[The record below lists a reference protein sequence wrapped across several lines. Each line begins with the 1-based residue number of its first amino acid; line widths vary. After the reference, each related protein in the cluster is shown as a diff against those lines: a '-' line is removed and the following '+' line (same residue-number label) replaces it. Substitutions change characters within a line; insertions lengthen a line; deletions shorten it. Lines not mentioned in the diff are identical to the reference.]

1 MKTKEFKTLDEQV
14 EILRG
19 KGLVVTN
26 PEYAK
31 EVLLRENYFFLNGY
45 RYLFYRSWNDK
56 RFIEGTTF
64 EELYSLFLF
73 DREFRNIM
81 FKYLSVIENNVK
93 SIIAYQLSLKYGYK
107 EKDYLNKH
115 TFTNEKSKAR
125 QVNDLVRKMQRQ
137 IRVNT
142 RQHSATSHYINNYGY
157 IPLWVLV
164 KVLSFGIVAETFTIL
179 KNDDQD
185 AIANIYNMDSDD
197 FALYISLLSN
207 YRNICAHE
215 DIIFDNKTQR
225 VITDNIYHKELDIP
239 KTDGEYVY
247 GKNDLFAVVIMLKQ
261 LLSPQELTNLVIEL
275 KRAIDNLAYNLKVIP
290 IEKVLDRMGFPTNW
304 EKISE
309 IEKKV
314 LRNA

>member
-1 MKTKEFKTLDEQV
+1 
-14 EILRG
+14 
-19 KGLVVTN
+19 
-26 PEYAK
+26 
-31 EVLLRENYFFLNGY
+31 
-45 RYLFYRSWNDK
+45 
-56 RFIEGTTF
+56 
-64 EELYSLFLF
+64 
-73 DREFRNIM
+73 M
-81 FKYLSVIENNVK
+81 FKYLSVIENNIK
-93 SIIAYQLSLKYGYK
+93 SITAYQLSLKYGYK

-115 TFTNEKSKAR
+115 TFTIDKCKSR

-179 KNDDQD
+179 KKDDQD
-185 AIANIYNMDSDD
+185 AIANIYNMNSED
-197 FALYISLLSN
+197 FALYMSLLSN

-225 VITDNIYHKELDIP
+225 GINDNIYHYELDIP
-239 KTDGEYVY
+239 KMDGEYLY
-247 GKNDLFAVVIMLKQ
+247 GKNDLFAVIIMLKQ
-261 LLSPQELTNLVIEL
+261 LLSQTELTNLVIEL

-290 IEKVLDRMGFPTNW
+290 IDKVLDRMGFPLNW

-314 LRNA
+314 LSNA

>member
-197 FALYISLLSN
+197 FALYILLLSN